1 MVQPILT
8 VDVEDWFHVCGVPAY
23 SDPARWDAFPSRV
36 ERGTDEVLSLLDG
49 SGSTATF
56 FVLGWVARR
65 CPGLVRRIA
74 AAGHEVGSHG
84 DLHRRLWELPLA
96 AAREDVRRSRETLE
110 QLLGSPVTAYR
121 APEWSMR
128 SASNPLLELLVRE
141 GFRVDSSL
149 VAAPPVGEPGNPVR
163 PTWIETAAGP
173 LLEVPPLTGSFFF
186 RRALLGGG
194 VCSRLS
200 RASRVRR
207 LVDRSLASGIP
218 PVLYLHPWELDEEH
232 PRMRLPLVS
241 SLVHFAGRG
250 RTRGRLAGLLAAHR
264 FGTVS
269 GALETAPPRS
279 RAA

>member
-23 SDPARWDAFPSRV
+23 SDPARWDSFPSRV
-36 ERGTDEVLSLLDG
+36 ERGTEEVLSLLDG
-49 SGSTATF
+49 SGSKATF

-74 AAGHEVGSHG
+74 AGGHEVGSHG
-84 DLHRRLWELPLA
+84 DMHGRLWEVPPA
-96 AAREDVRRSRETLE
+96 AAREDVRRSKETLE
-110 QLLGSPVTAYR
+110 QLLGTAVTAYR

-128 SASNPLLELLVRE
+128 SASNPLLEILARE

-149 VAAPPVGEPGNPVR
+149 VAAPPVGEPANPVR

-200 RASRVRR
+200 RFSRVRR

-218 PVLYLHPWELDEEH
+218 PVLYLHPWELDEAH
-232 PRMRLPLVS
+232 PEMRLPFVS

-250 RTRGRLAGLLAAHR
+250 RTRGRLAELLAAHE

-269 GALETAPPRS
+269 SALESAPPRS